1 MLYFVLSGL
10 KETKTGAIGPV
21 ATKHKKDLSKISIM
35 FVFFF
40 YRFNCKTICN
50 IASIKFTES
59 TGNHFVKQ

>member
-40 YRFNCKTICN
+40 
-50 IASIKFTES
+50 FTDL
-59 TGNHFVKQ
+59 TAKPYAT